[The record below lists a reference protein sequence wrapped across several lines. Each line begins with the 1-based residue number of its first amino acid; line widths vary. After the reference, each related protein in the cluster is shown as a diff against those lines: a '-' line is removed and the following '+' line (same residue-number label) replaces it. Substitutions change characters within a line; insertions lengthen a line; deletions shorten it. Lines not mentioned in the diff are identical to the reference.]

1 MTPQL
6 QALHANIAKQQIA
19 LGSISHALLLMDA
32 AFSGPESESQHEAL
46 QKAASKLQQIHL
58 GLSALQKQYQELM
71 GATSA
76 ER

>member
-6 QALHANIAKQQIA
+6 QQLHANIAKQQIA

-32 AFSGPESESQHEAL
+32 AFSTGDQQHEAL